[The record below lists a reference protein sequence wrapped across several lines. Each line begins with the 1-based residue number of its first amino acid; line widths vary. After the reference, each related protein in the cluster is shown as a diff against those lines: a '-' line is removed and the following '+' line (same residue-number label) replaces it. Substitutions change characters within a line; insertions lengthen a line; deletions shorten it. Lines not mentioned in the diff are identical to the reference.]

1 MKKALIISAFAGC
14 GKTWL
19 VENQERFKYS
29 MRDSDS
35 STYKKTEG
43 WEKRY
48 VENILQQA
56 NVSDRI
62 CFERNGCTGTS
73 ICNRRT

>member
-43 WEKRY
+43 
-48 VENILQQA
+48 
-56 NVSDRI
+56 
-62 CFERNGCTGTS
+62 
-73 ICNRRT
+73 

>member
-35 STYKKTEG
+35 STYKK
-43 WEKRY
+43 
-48 VENILQQA
+48 
-56 NVSDRI
+56 
-62 CFERNGCTGTS
+62 
-73 ICNRRT
+73 NRRLGKKIRRKYFTAGQFRQL